1 MRDSLQRKALF
12 RIACRTW
19 SSATPAAVAVMI
31 ALAGFL
37 AATGIAEAQ
46 YRRSGGNFFEQLFGG
61 GLFQSQPRQPQMPP
75 REPSA
80 QPQGDYSRAPAP
92 RKPGKDE
99 PEPTTTVMV
108 FGDSMADWL
117 AYGLENTFSD
127 TPEVAVVRK
136 HKIHSGLIRY
146 ESRGDLDWPHV
157 ARDILSKEKADFVV
171 VMFGLNDR
179 TAIREP
185 PRKKEADAA
194 KDRSGRKEAKEA
206 KNAPKA
212 DSKTGEAQD
221 VAARSDIAKSDIAK
235 PDIAKP
241 DITKSD
247 AKPDNIKPDNAA
259 LEHSDEESDTPQS
272 LVAPEPVTAP
282 PPGSSNEFRSDRWAE
297 LYSRKIDEM
306 IAAAKSKGVPVIW
319 VGLPSIRGTRSTS
332 DALYLNDL
340 FRARAQKAGIIYV
353 DVWDGFVD
361 ENNRYSLHGP
371 DVEGQTRRLR
381 AYDGVHFTSYGAR
394 KLAHYVDR
402 EIRRLM
408 SGRATPIAL
417 PADASGV
424 DAETPTGRPLA
435 GPVVPLTGAAAT
447 GSELLGGGRNA
458 GVGDSVAARVLV
470 RGEPL
475 AAPTGRADNFIWPRS
490 DSDFAPAAGAAA
502 PPPEAPAVAPV
513 AVAPAAEPMQKPAVR
528 SQQPAASAA
537 PADQQPRRAPP
548 AERRTASGN
557 AAGSSGVIR
566 PPAGIPQQQ
575 QQRPAPRQPPRFE
588 DGFFGLFR

>member
-1 MRDSLQRKALF
+1 MRDSLQRKPRR
-12 RIACRTW
+12 RIGGRIWQPDARVAA
-19 SSATPAAVAVMI
+19 ATLV
-31 ALAGFL
+31 ALAVVL
-37 AATGIAEAQ
+37 AGMLAMSGVAEAQ

-61 GLFQSQPRQPQMPP
+61 GLFQPPPRQPQMLP

-80 QPQGDYSRAPAP
+80 QPQSADYSRAPAP
-92 RKPGKDE
+92 RKPGKDD

-117 AYGLENTFSD
+117 AFGLENTFSD

-136 HKIHSGLIRY
+136 HRLHSGLIRY

-157 ARDILSKEKADFVV
+157 ARDVLAKEKANFIV
-171 VMFGLNDR
+171 VMLGLNDR

-194 KDRSGRKEAKEA
+194 KERPARKDAKDS
-206 KNAPKA
+206 K
-212 DSKTGEAQD
+212 DSKTDG
-221 VAARSDIAKSDIAK
+221 K
-235 PDIAKP
+235 PDSKPGETQDAAAK
-241 DITKSD
+241 T
-247 AKPDNIKPDNAA
+247 DNAA
-259 LEHSDEESDTPQS
+259 PEHADDEADAPAS
-272 LVAPEPVTAP
+272 LVVPETVAAPA
-282 PPGSSNEFRSDRWAE
+282 PGSSNEFRSDRWAE

-306 IAAAKSKGVPVIW
+306 IAAVKAEGVPVIW

-340 FRARAQKAGIIYV
+340 FRSRAQKAGIIYV

-417 PADASGV
+417 PSDASGV
-424 DAETPTGRPLA
+424 EVETPTGRPLA
-435 GPVVPLTGAAAT
+435 GPVVPLTGTAAS
-447 GSELLGGGRNA
+447 GSELLGGGRNTGISDA
-458 GVGDSVAARVLV
+458 VAARVLV

-475 AAPTGRADNFIWPRS
+475 TAPTGRADNFVWPRS
-490 DSDFAPAAGAAA
+490 DADLAPGAVLPPETPALPAAA
-502 PPPEAPAVAPV
+502 PPVAL
-513 AVAPAAEPMQKPAVR
+513 APAAEPAKKPATR
-528 SQQPAASAA
+528 ASS
-537 PADQQPRRAPP
+537 PP
-548 AERRTASGN
+548 PERRTVSGN
-557 AAGSSGVIR
+557 APSHPQGGIAR
-566 PPAGIPQQQ
+566 PPANIPQQQQ
-575 QQRPAPRQPPRFE
+575 QQRPAPRPMPRLE